1 MNAFSGKRILVVED
15 EALVACLVEEMLTEL
30 GAIVIGPATSVT
42 DGLRMAEKELI
53 DMAVLDVNVRDE
65 RIDPVARVLQ
75 AKNVP
80 VVFATGYGTTMVSS
94 TAGGVVLEKPYTHE
108 RLVAALIAAL
118 GLTCSSTAA

>member
-1 MNAFSGKRILVVED
+1 VVED

-94 TAGGVVLEKPYTHE
+94 TAGGVVLEKPT
-108 RLVAALIAAL
+108 RTSA
-118 GLTCSSTAA
+118 S

>member
-42 DGLRMAEKELI
+42 DGLRMAENELI

-94 TAGGVVLEKPYTHE
+94 TAGGTVLEKPYTHE
-108 RLVAALIAAL
+108 RLAAALIAAL
-118 GLTCSSTAA
+118 GATCSTAA